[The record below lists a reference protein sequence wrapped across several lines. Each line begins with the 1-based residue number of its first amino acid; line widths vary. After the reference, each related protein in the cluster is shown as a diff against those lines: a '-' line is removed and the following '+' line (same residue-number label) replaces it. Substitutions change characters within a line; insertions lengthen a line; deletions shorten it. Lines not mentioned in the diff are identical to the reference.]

1 MTPHRSLLLLLF
13 PFLLANC
20 STKPSPAAAAA
31 EASRATPAP
40 PLAVLRADSEPER
53 AALDEA
59 FLGVTTDGS
68 VVPGLYTL
76 QATGVSTAPLVEA
89 VRTFRAALTDE
100 QRAASSFPLEDE
112 EWRRWTNIDIN
123 YYKRQGIG
131 LNELSP
137 AQRELGLNILR
148 AGLSPQGFRKTEEI
162 RKMEGYLGR
171 LTGEFEVVGPDLYW
185 FTFMGEPS
193 ETEPWGW
200 QFDGHHLIINYF
212 VVGDQVVMTPT
223 FLGSEPNY
231 IEDGDGA
238 GTRTFA
244 GEEELGV
251 KLYRSLDKRQRAA
264 ATLHDRKEENYAQAS
279 AFRDNA
285 VVPYAGVR
293 VSTFTSAQRAILNEL
308 LGEYINNMDE
318 GHARIKMA
326 EVQQHLPDTWFAWV
340 GDVEAIGPFYY
351 RIQSP
356 VILIEFDHQRPIFLE
371 GDLPT
376 RAHVHTLVRT
386 PNGNDYGKDLLGQH
400 LARHP
405 H

>member
-1 MTPHRSLLLLLF
+1 M
-13 PFLLANC
+13 N
-20 STKPSPAAAAA
+20 
-31 EASRATPAP
+31 RATPSAP
-40 PLAVLRADSEPER
+40 LTVLRADSEQER

-59 FLGVTTDGS
+59 FVGVTINGKVRPD
-68 VVPGLYTL
+68 LYTL

-89 VRTFRAALTDE
+89 VRKFRSALTDE
-100 QRAASSFPLEDE
+100 QRAASRFPLEGE
-112 EWRRWTNIDIN
+112 EWRRWTNIDIGN
-123 YYKRQGIG
+123 YKRQGVG
-131 LNELSP
+131 LNELTP
-137 AQRELGLNILR
+137 AQQELGLDILR
-148 AGLSPQGFRKTEEI
+148 SGLSHQGYRKTEDI
-162 RKMEGYLGR
+162 RQMEGYLAR
-171 LTGEFEVVGPDLYW
+171 LTGEFELLGPDLYW
-185 FTFMGEPS
+185 FSFMGEPS

-200 QFDGHHLIINYF
+200 QFDGHHLVINYF

-231 IEDGDGA
+231 IQDGEGA

-244 GEEELGV
+244 KEEALGV
-251 KLYRSLDKRQRAA
+251 KLYKSLDQQQRAA
-264 ATLHDRKEENYAQAS
+264 ATLYDRKEASYIQAN

-285 VVPYAGVR
+285 VVPITGVR
-293 VSTFTSAQRAILNEL
+293 VSTFSSAQRAILNEL
-308 LGEYINNMDE
+308 LGEYVGNMAE
-318 GHARIKMA
+318 GHARVKLA
-326 EVQQHLPDTWFAWV
+326 EVKQHLPDTWFAWV
-340 GDVEAIGPFYY
+340 GDVAATGPFYY

-400 LARHP
+400 LAEHP

>member
-1 MTPHRSLLLLLF
+1 MTPHHLLLLLF
-13 PFLLANC
+13 PLILAGC
-20 STKPSPAAAAA
+20 SATSSSAPAV
-31 EASRATPAP
+31 ETNRATPAP
-40 PLAVLRADSEPER
+40 PLLVLRADSKQEQ
-53 AALDEA
+53 AALGEA
-59 FLGVTTDGS
+59 FVGVTNDGS
-68 VVPGLYTL
+68 VVTDLYAL
-76 QATGVSTAPLVEA
+76 QTTGVSTAPLVEA
-89 VRTFRAALTDE
+89 VKKFRAALTDK
-100 QRAASSFPLEDE
+100 QRAASSFPLEDD

-123 YYKRQGIG
+123 YYKRQGVS
-131 LNELSP
+131 LYELSP

-148 AGLSPQGFRKTEEI
+148 AGLSPQGYRKTEFI
-162 RKMEGYLGR
+162 RKMEGYLAR
-171 LTGEFEVVGPDLYW
+171 LTGEFGIVGPDLYW

-231 IEDGDGA
+231 IEDGEGA

-244 GEEELGV
+244 GEEDLGV
-251 KLYRSLDKRQRAA
+251 KLYKSLDKRQRAA
-264 ATLHDRKEENYAQAS
+264 ATLHDRKEVNYAQAS

-285 VVPYAGVR
+285 VVPYVGVR
-293 VSTFTSAQRAILNEL
+293 VLTFTSSQRAILDEL

-318 GHARIKMA
+318 GHARVKMV

-340 GDVEAIGPFYY
+340 GDREATGPFYY